1 MMKSVLLVAAAM
13 TLSACASGYAWSPNQ
28 ETGYGRVDSSETA
41 IAAAL
46 ALTDLG
52 APIVIIGSPLRGRAT
67 DLYTG
72 VRGSC
77 SEGSACASDA
87 AARRERTAWRVD
99 LTGLPPSPC
108 PIDPCPALVNE
119 ELVIDEE
126 TGVLLYSSE
135 SDQPL
140 TPGIGFVR

>member
-1 MMKSVLLVAAAM
+1 MKSVLLVAAAM
-13 TLSACASGYAWSPNQ
+13 TLSACANGYAWSPNH
-28 ETGYGRVDSSETA
+28 ETGYGRVASSETA

-52 APIVIIGSPLRGRAT
+52 APVTVIGSPMRGRAT
-67 DLYTG
+67 ELYTG

-77 SEGSACASDA
+77 GEDSACASDA

-99 LTGLPPSPC
+99 LAGVPPSPC
-108 PIDPCPALVNE
+108 PIDPCPPLVNE
-119 ELVIDEE
+119 QLVIDEE
-126 TGVLLYSSE
+126 TGVLLYSSD